1 MNFRRGQP
9 REEPEIN
16 LIPMI
21 DVLLVILIFLMV
33 TTRFN
38 LERGLHIT
46 LPRSQAASSHTVNNR
61 WIEVQIQSSGQIW
74 IGSRKQD
81 NPSRPTLQQE
91 LRAAAAGQEDPV
103 VLIRADQQATH
114 GQVMAVLEAA
124 QALGYRRITFS
135 TQPVTDTS
143 PP

>member
-38 LERGLHIT
+38 LERGLHIN
-46 LPRSQAASSHTVNNR
+46 LPRSQATAPQEASNNR
-61 WIEVQIQSSGQIW
+61 IEIQIQANGQLW

-81 NPSRPTLQQE
+81 NTTRDALLLG
-91 LRAAAAGQEDPV
+91 LRAAASGQSDPL

-124 QALGYRRITFS
+124 QTLGYRKITFS
-135 TQPVTDTS
+135 TQPLANDAS
-143 PP
+143 P

>member
-38 LERGLHIT
+38 LERGLQIA
-46 LPRSQAASSHTVNNR
+46 LPRSQVATSQEAKTPRIV
-61 WIEVQIQSSGQIW
+61 VQIQSDGQLW
-74 IGSRKQD
+74 IGSQQQD
-81 NPSRPTLQQE
+81 HPSRSTLLQA
-91 LRAAAAGQEDPV
+91 LRTAAAGQSDPV
-103 VLIRADQQATH
+103 VLIRADAKTTH

-124 QALGYRRITFS
+124 QALGYQRVTFS
-135 TQPVTDTS
+135 TRPLTDAAS
-143 PP
+143 P

>member
-46 LPRSQAASSHTVNNR
+46 LPRSQAAPSQKVDDR
-61 WIEVQIQSSGQIW
+61 WIEVQIQSNGQLW

-81 NPSRPTLQQE
+81 NPSRTDLQQE
-91 LRAAAAGQEDPV
+91 LRTAAAGQNDPV

-135 TQPVTDTS
+135 TQPLTDTPS
-143 PP
+143 P

>member
-46 LPRSQAASSHTVNNR
+46 LPRSQAGASQEASNR
-61 WIEVQIQSSGQIW
+61 WIEVQVQSNGRLW
-74 IGSRKQD
+74 IGSRPQD
-81 NPSRPTLQQE
+81 HPTRATLLQE
-91 LRAAAAGQEDPV
+91 LQTAATGQKDPV

-135 TQPVTDTS
+135 TQPLADV
-143 PP
+143 PAP